1 MSAGALNTG
10 PRRVL
15 REARTEAVVVLALD
29 VALLVGLA
37 LVDKAKGWSII
48 DLAWWAWLLLAT
60 PALVLMTLLLAA
72 PASGLSPGRVRNAGI
87 ALLGMLVASDVVGV
101 GVLVAALATTSTD
114 SLSAGDLLA
123 HGTVVWLTNI
133 ITFGLLFWLLD
144 EGGPLRRA
152 DRDRSD
158 PDFGFPQDA
167 VPRAGWSPRLSDYLY
182 VALTNAIAFSPTD
195 TMPLTR
201 RAKALLAAQSLISYV
216 VVILVV
222 ARAVNVLGASG

>member
-1 MSAGALNTG
+1 VTAGALNTG
-10 PRRVL
+10 DRRIL

-37 LVDKAKGWSII
+37 LVDKAKGWGII

-72 PASGLSPGRVRNAGI
+72 PAAGLSPGRVRNAGI

-101 GVLVAALATTSTD
+101 GVLVVALATSSTD

-144 EGGPLRRA
+144 EGGPLLRA
-152 DRDRSD
+152 ARDRSD
-158 PDFGFPQDA
+158 PTSG
-167 VPRAGWSPRLSDYLY
+167 S
-182 VALTNAIAFSPTD
+182 
-195 TMPLTR
+195 R
-201 RAKALLAAQSLISYV
+201 RTPSHAPV
-216 VVILVV
+216 G
-222 ARAVNVLGASG
+222 ARA